1 MSVMCGVEACGA
13 WVREPQM
20 LLLWMLLTNLPNW
33 IVVVVVAVL
42 LVEIIAPSK

>member
-1 MSVMCGVEACGA
+1 
-13 WVREPQM
+13 M

-42 LVEIIAPSK
+42 LVEIISPSE

>member
-1 MSVMCGVEACGA
+1 
-13 WVREPQM
+13 M

-42 LVEIIAPSK
+42 FVELISPNE